1 MKQELHPIEVLL
13 LVALAAGWAV
23 LTLARAV
30 LVPLVVLV
38 VTLAGWRPAAT
49 APTQAPT
56 VQPQRTCAGE
66 PGKGWPARGC
76 WRSGRSAAVTL
87 RHGTDKN
94 RADVLLF
101 LPQGALDR
109 PPAPAPHPLALVA
122 AELEALPVTA
132 LRQLAGVRSK
142 RTRKIDLVA
151 MVAACG

>member
-1 MKQELHPIEVLL
+1 MNKELHPIEVLL

-38 VTLAGWRPAAT
+38 ATLAGWRLAAT
-49 APTQAPT
+49 APTQAPM
-56 VQPQRTCAGE
+56 VQPHR
-66 PGKGWPARGC
+66 R
-76 WRSGRSAAVTL
+76 
-87 RHGTDKN
+87 
-94 RADVLLF
+94 
-101 LPQGALDR
+101 
-109 PPAPAPHPLALVA
+109 PAPAHHPLALMA

-142 RTRKIDLVA
+142 RNRKIDLVA